1 MGKTIR
7 VSECRK
13 ADRRRGTV
21 VVYKKLGGE
30 ERELLVCTAE
40 YFTEKTSG
48 GRGGRKRYEKV
59 SDIEASV
66 MRG

>member
-30 ERELLVCTAE
+30 GLANRL
-40 YFTEKTSG
+40 
-48 GRGGRKRYEKV
+48 
-59 SDIEASV
+59 
-66 MRG
+66 